1 MDNNKLDRS
10 VDYDG
15 PGSCILKQAA
25 AMTQRSL
32 GEELSQLNKSLGE
45 TSKPQNKQIAL
56 EVTDR
61 LYNKKSIIKMRNKN
75 SQGHNKEGGGGTKTK
90 GSSKAKHERQPSPR
104 VHQKRNEYLQANRL
118 NEKTGKLN
126 SHGSGSHPDPAKQQ
140 KRQLLPIG
148 AGLNKLRLKDAS
160 SLADRV
166 AKLNEVQPQPGE
178 SSELNA

>member
-10 VDYDG
+10 VEYDG

-61 LYNKKSIIKMRNKN
+61 LYNKKDIIKMRNKN
-75 SQGHNKEGGGGTKTK
+75 SQGHNKEKTK

-104 VHQKRNEYLQANRL
+104 VQQKRNEYMQANRL
-118 NEKTGKLN
+118 SEKTGKLN
-126 SHGSGSHPDPAKQQ
+126 
-140 KRQLLPIG
+140 
-148 AGLNKLRLKDAS
+148 
-160 SLADRV
+160 
-166 AKLNEVQPQPGE
+166 
-178 SSELNA
+178 